1 MNSAK
6 AEITELGLLPALAIF
21 FGSMNI
27 TKYIQPVWQVA
38 PEPDFHLVD
47 ELSGKIDLPDNIIKI
62 LINRGLDTAENI
74 ENFINPKMEDLKD
87 PFQLPDMEKGVERI
101 VDALRAN
108 EKMMVYGDYDVDGI
122 TAAGLMFLVL
132 NKLGAQI
139 SYYLPNRLVEGYGIS
154 EDGLAEAVKQGV
166 SLIISVDTGVT
177 AVEEVERARELGIDI
192 IVTDHHEPGPNLPDA
207 VALINP
213 KLHDESQGGH
223 ELSGVGVSFKVAQAL
238 YRRLGQPETELE
250 EHLDLVALGTSAD
263 IVPLIAENRIL
274 TKFGIKQI
282 IRTTKP
288 GLKSLT
294 FVSGLLGKEISTG
307 QVVYVLAPRIN
318 AIGRLGNAE
327 KAIRLLTTRDEV
339 VASKIA
345 KFLEEENRRRKSIDE
360 KTLTEALAMM
370 DTDVDLQN
378 DRAIVLASK
387 GWHQGVIGIVA
398 SRLVEKFYLPT
409 ILIAIDGDEGKGSAR
424 SIPNFHIYNALN
436 FCSDD
441 LLRFG
446 GHKYAAGLTI
456 KPSKIDVFSRKFKK
470 VAMEELSDEDLT
482 PKLKIDAEIDLD
494 DIDEK
499 FIDTIDMFAPFGPA
513 NMRPIFLTRNLEV
526 VGNPHVV
533 GKNHLKMK
541 VKKGEKVF
549 DVIGFGFGDHA
560 HQLALRSVAVDLV
573 YVAEI
578 NTFGD
583 QSRIQLRVKDLR
595 Y

>member
-1 MNSAK
+1 
-6 AEITELGLLPALAIF
+6 LPALAIF
-21 FGSMNI
+21 FNTMNL

-47 ELSGKIDLPDNIIKI
+47 EMSREIDLPDNILKI
-62 LINRGLDTAENI
+62 LINRGLDTAEKVNH
-74 ENFINPKMEDLKD
+74 FINPSMSDLKD
-87 PFQLPDMEKGVERI
+87 PFLLPDMEKGVERI
-101 VDALRAN
+101 VEALREN

-166 SLIISVDTGVT
+166 TLIISVDTGVT
-177 AVEEVERARELGIDI
+177 AVDEVERARELGIDI
-192 IVTDHHEPGPNLPDA
+192 IVTDHHEPGPNLPKA

-213 KLHDESQGGH
+213 KLHDEDHGSH
-223 ELSGVGVSFKVAQAL
+223 ELSGVGVAFKVAQAL
-238 YRRLGQPETELE
+238 YRRLNQPESELE

-263 IVPLIAENRIL
+263 IVPLVDENRIL

-327 KAIRLLTTRDEV
+327 KAIRLLTTRDEA

-360 KTLTEALAMM
+360 KTLTEALEMIE
-370 DTDVDLQN
+370 TEVDLKN

-456 KPSKIDVFSRKFKK
+456 KPSKIEIFSRKFKQ
-470 VAMEELSDEDLT
+470 VALEELTDEDLT

-513 NMRPIFLTRNLEV
+513 NMRPIFLTRNLEA
-526 VGNPHVV
+526 VGTPHVV

-549 DVIGFGFGDHA
+549 DVIGFGFGEHA

-573 YVAEI
+573 YVAEM
-578 NTFGD
+578 NYFGD
-583 QSRIQLRVKDLR
+583 QSKIQLRIKDLR

>member
-1 MNSAK
+1 MN
-6 AEITELGLLPALAIF
+6 L
-21 FGSMNI
+21 
-27 TKYIQPVWQVA
+27 TKHIQPVWKVA
-38 PEPDFHLVD
+38 PEPDFHQVD
-47 ELSGKIDLPDNIIKI
+47 EMARKLELPKNIIKI
-62 LINRGLDTAENI
+62 LINRGLDNPEKV
-74 ENFINPKMEDLKD
+74 ERFINPSFDDLKD
-87 PFQLPDMEKGVERI
+87 PFLLPDMDKGIERI
-101 VDALRAN
+101 VEALREN
-108 EKMMVYGDYDVDGI
+108 EKIMVYGDYDVDGI

-132 NKLGAQI
+132 NKLGAQV

-166 SLIISVDTGVT
+166 RLIISVDTGVT

-192 IVTDHHEPGPNLPDA
+192 LVTDHHEPGPNLPKA
-207 VALINP
+207 VGIINP
-213 KLHDESQGGH
+213 KVHDESLGGH
-223 ELSGVGVSFKVAQAL
+223 ELSGVGVAFKVAQAL
-238 YRRLGQPETELE
+238 YRRLSQPESELE

-263 IVPLIAENRIL
+263 IVPLIGENRIL
-274 TKFGIKQI
+274 TKFGIRQI

-327 KAIRLLTTRDEV
+327 KAIKLLTTRDEV

-360 KTLTEALAMM
+360 KTLNEALAMI
-370 DTDVDLQN
+370 DKEVDLDN

-436 FCSDD
+436 TCSDD

-456 KPSKIDVFSRKFKK
+456 KPSRIDHFSNRFKK
-470 VAMEELSDEDLT
+470 VASEELTKEDLT
-482 PKLKIDAEIDLD
+482 PKLSIDAEIDLD

-499 FIDTIDMFAPFGPA
+499 FIDTIDLFSPFGPA

-526 VGNPHVV
+526 VGSPHVV
-533 GKNHLKMK
+533 GKNHLKMR
-541 VKKGEKVF
+541 VKKGEKIF

-573 YVAEI
+573 YVAEM
-578 NTFGD
+578 NNFGD

>member
-1 MNSAK
+1 M
-6 AEITELGLLPALAIF
+6 PALAIF
-21 FGSMNI
+21 FNTMNL

-47 ELSGKIDLPDNIIKI
+47 EMSREIDLPDNILKI
-62 LINRGLDTAENI
+62 LINRGLDTAEKVNH
-74 ENFINPKMEDLKD
+74 FINPSMSDLKD
-87 PFQLPDMEKGVERI
+87 PFLLPDMEKGVERI
-101 VDALRAN
+101 VEALREN

-166 SLIISVDTGVT
+166 TLIISVDTGVT
-177 AVEEVERARELGIDI
+177 AVDEVERARELGIDI
-192 IVTDHHEPGPNLPDA
+192 IVTDHHEPGPNLPKA

-213 KLHDESQGGH
+213 KLHDEDHGSH
-223 ELSGVGVSFKVAQAL
+223 ELSGVGVAFKVAQAL
-238 YRRLGQPETELE
+238 YRRLNQPESELE

-263 IVPLIAENRIL
+263 IVPLVDENRIL

-327 KAIRLLTTRDEV
+327 KAIRLLTTRDEA

-360 KTLTEALAMM
+360 KTLTEALEMIE
-370 DTDVDLQN
+370 TEVDLKN

-456 KPSKIDVFSRKFKK
+456 KPSKIEIFSRKFKQ
-470 VAMEELSDEDLT
+470 VALEELTDEDLT

-513 NMRPIFLTRNLEV
+513 NMRPIFLTRNLEA
-526 VGNPHVV
+526 VGTPHVV

-549 DVIGFGFGDHA
+549 DVIGFGFGEHA

-573 YVAEI
+573 YVAEM
-578 NTFGD
+578 NYFGD
-583 QSRIQLRVKDLR
+583 QSKIQLRIKDLR

>member
-1 MNSAK
+1 MN
-6 AEITELGLLPALAIF
+6 L
-21 FGSMNI
+21 
-27 TKYIQPVWQVA
+27 TKYIQPKWQVA
-38 PEPDFHLVD
+38 PEPDFHLID
-47 ELSGKIDLPDNIIKI
+47 DMSKKLSLPSTIIKI
-62 LINRGLDTAENI
+62 LINRGLNTPDKVEK
-74 ENFINPKMEDLKD
+74 FINPAYSDLKD
-87 PFQLPDMEKGVERI
+87 PFLLPNMEVGVERI
-101 VDALRAN
+101 VQALRDN
-108 EKMMVYGDYDVDGI
+108 ERMMVYGDYDVDGV

-132 NKLGAQI
+132 NKLGAQV

-154 EDGLAEAVKQGV
+154 EDGLAEAVRQKV
-166 SLIISVDTGVT
+166 KLIISVDTGVT

-192 IVTDHHEPGPNLPDA
+192 IVTDHHEPGPELPKA
-207 VALINP
+207 VAIINP
-213 KLHDESQGGH
+213 KIQDETLGGH
-223 ELSGVGVSFKVAQAL
+223 ELSGVGVAFKLAQAL
-238 YRRLGQPETELE
+238 YRRLNQDEAELE

-263 IVPLIAENRIL
+263 IVPLVGENRIL

-282 IRTTKP
+282 VRTTKP

-294 FVSGLLGKEISTG
+294 FVSGLLGKDISTG

-327 KAIRLLTTRDEV
+327 KAIRLLTTRDEA

-345 KFLEEENRRRKSIDE
+345 KFLEEENRRRKAIDE
-360 KTLTEALAMM
+360 KTLNEAMEM
-370 DTDVDLQN
+370 IDKQVDLKN
-378 DRAIVLASK
+378 DRAIVLASR

-436 FCSDD
+436 SCSGD

-456 KPSKIDVFSRKFKK
+456 KPNKIETFAHKFKR
-470 VAMEELSDEDLT
+470 VANQDLNEEDLT
-482 PKLKIDAEIDLD
+482 PKLNIDAEIDLD
-494 DIDEK
+494 DIDMD
-499 FIDTIDMFAPFGPA
+499 FIEAVDTFSPFGPA
-513 NMRPIFLTRNLEV
+513 NMRPIFLTRNLET
-526 VGNPHVV
+526 VGTPHVV

-560 HQLALRSVAVDLV
+560 HTLALRSVAVDLA
-573 YVAEI
+573 YVAEL

-583 QSRIQLRVKDLR
+583 QTKIQLRVKDLR

>member
-1 MNSAK
+1 MN
-6 AEITELGLLPALAIF
+6 L
-21 FGSMNI
+21 

-47 ELSGKIDLPDNIIKI
+47 EMSREIDLPDNILKI
-62 LINRGLDTAENI
+62 LINRGLDTAEKVNH
-74 ENFINPKMEDLKD
+74 FINPSMSDLKD
-87 PFQLPDMEKGVERI
+87 PFLLPDMEKGVERI
-101 VDALRAN
+101 VEALREN

-166 SLIISVDTGVT
+166 TLIISVDTGVT
-177 AVEEVERARELGIDI
+177 AVDEVERARELGIDI
-192 IVTDHHEPGPNLPDA
+192 IVTDHHEPGPNLPKA

-213 KLHDESQGGH
+213 KLHDEDHGSH
-223 ELSGVGVSFKVAQAL
+223 ELSGVGVAFKVAQAL
-238 YRRLGQPETELE
+238 YRRLNQPESELE

-263 IVPLIAENRIL
+263 IVPLVDENRIL

-327 KAIRLLTTRDEV
+327 KAIRLLTTRDEA

-360 KTLTEALAMM
+360 KTLTEALEMIE
-370 DTDVDLQN
+370 TEVDLKN

-456 KPSKIDVFSRKFKK
+456 KPSKIEIFSRKFKQ
-470 VAMEELSDEDLT
+470 VALEELTDEDLT

-513 NMRPIFLTRNLEV
+513 NMRPIFLTRNLEA
-526 VGNPHVV
+526 VGTPHVV

-549 DVIGFGFGDHA
+549 DVIGFGFGEHA

-573 YVAEI
+573 YVAEM
-578 NTFGD
+578 NYFGD
-583 QSRIQLRVKDLR
+583 QSKIQLRIKDLR

>member
-1 MNSAK
+1 MNLSK
-6 AEITELGLLPALAIF
+6 H
-21 FGSMNI
+21 
-27 TKYIQPVWQVA
+27 IQPVWQVA
-38 PEPDFHLVD
+38 AEPDYHQVD
-47 ELSGKIDLPDNIIKI
+47 EMAQKLRLPNTIVKI
-62 LINRGLDTAENI
+62 LLNRGLTSI
-74 ENFINPKMEDLKD
+74 EKVEKFINPSFTDLKD
-87 PFQLPDMEKGVERI
+87 PFLLPQMTKGVERI
-101 VDALRAN
+101 VEALRQN
-108 EKMMVYGDYDVDGI
+108 ERMMVYGDYDVDGI

-132 NKLGAQI
+132 NKLGAQV

-154 EDGLAEAVKQGV
+154 EDGLAEAVSQGV
-166 SLIISVDTGVT
+166 KLIISVDTGVT

-192 IVTDHHEPGPNLPDA
+192 IVTDHHEPGPTLPDA
-207 VALINP
+207 IAIINP
-213 KLHDESQGGH
+213 KIQPEEDGGH
-223 ELSGVGVSFKVAQAL
+223 ELSGVGVAFKVAQAL
-238 YRRLGQPETELE
+238 YRRLNQPETELE

-263 IVPLIAENRIL
+263 IVPLIGENRIL
-274 TKFGIKQI
+274 TKFGIRQI

-327 KAIRLLTTRDEV
+327 KAIKLLTTRDESA
-339 VASKIA
+339 ASKIA

-360 KTLTEALAMM
+360 KTLTEALKMIE
-370 DTDVDLQN
+370 TEVDLDN
-378 DRAIVLASK
+378 DKAIILSSR

-424 SIPNFHIYNALN
+424 SIPSFHIYNALN
-436 FCSDD
+436 ECSGD

-456 KPSKIDVFSRKFKK
+456 KPNRIEPFSRKFKE
-470 VAMEELSDEDLT
+470 AANRDLNTEALT
-482 PKLKIDAEIDLD
+482 PKLNIDAEIDLD
-494 DIDEK
+494 EIDEK
-499 FIDTIDMFAPFGPA
+499 FIETIDMFAPFGPS
-513 NMRPIFLTRNLEV
+513 NMRPIFLTRNLET
-526 VGNPHVV
+526 VGTPHVV

-541 VKKGEKVF
+541 VKKGDKIF

-560 HQLALRSVAVDLV
+560 HSLALRSVAVDLA
-573 YVAEI
+573 YVAEM
-578 NTFGD
+578 NHFGD
-583 QSRIQLRVKDLR
+583 QSKIQLRVKDLR

>member
-1 MNSAK
+1 MN
-6 AEITELGLLPALAIF
+6 L
-21 FGSMNI
+21 
-27 TKYIQPVWQVA
+27 TKYIQPKWQVA
-38 PEPDFHLVD
+38 PEPDFHL
-47 ELSGKIDLPDNIIKI
+47 IDDMSKKLNLPSTIIKI
-62 LINRGLDTAENI
+62 LINRGLDTPEKVDK
-74 ENFINPKMEDLKD
+74 FINPAYSDLKD
-87 PFQLPDMEKGVERI
+87 PFLLPHMEVGVERI
-101 VDALRAN
+101 VQALRDN
-108 EKMMVYGDYDVDGI
+108 ERMMVYGDYDVDGV

-132 NKLGAQI
+132 NKLGAQV

-154 EDGLAEAVKQGV
+154 EDGLAEAVRQKV
-166 SLIISVDTGVT
+166 KLIISVDTGVT
-177 AVEEVERARELGIDI
+177 AVQEVERARELGIDI
-192 IVTDHHEPGPNLPDA
+192 IVTDHHEPGPELPKA
-207 VALINP
+207 IAIINP
-213 KLHDESQGGH
+213 KIHDESLGGH
-223 ELSGVGVSFKVAQAL
+223 ELSGVGVAFKLAQAL
-238 YRRLGQPETELE
+238 YRRLNQDEVELE

-263 IVPLIAENRIL
+263 IVPLIDENRIL

-282 IRTTKP
+282 VRTTKP

-294 FVSGLLGKEISTG
+294 FVSGLLGKDISTG

-327 KAIRLLTTRDEV
+327 KAIRLLTTRDEA

-345 KFLEEENRRRKSIDE
+345 KFLEEENRRRKAIDE
-360 KTLTEALAMM
+360 KTLNEALEMI
-370 DTDVDLQN
+370 DGQVDLKN
-378 DRAIVLASK
+378 DRAIVLSSR

-436 FCSDD
+436 TCSGD

-456 KPSKIDVFSRKFKK
+456 KPDKIETFAHKFKQ
-470 VAMEELSDEDLT
+470 VANQDLSEDDLT
-482 PKLKIDAEIDLD
+482 PKLNIDAEIDLD
-494 DIDEK
+494 DIDMD
-499 FIDTIDMFAPFGPA
+499 FIEAVDTFSPFGPA
-513 NMRPIFLTRNLEV
+513 NMRPIFLTRNLETI
-526 VGNPHVV
+526 GTPHVV

-560 HQLALRSVAVDLV
+560 HTLALRSVAVDLA
-573 YVAEI
+573 YVAEL

-583 QSRIQLRVKDLR
+583 QTKIQLRVKDLR

>member
-1 MNSAK
+1 LAVFFNAMN
-6 AEITELGLLPALAIF
+6 L
-21 FGSMNI
+21 

-47 ELSGKIDLPDNIIKI
+47 EMSREIDLPDNILKI
-62 LINRGLDTAENI
+62 LINRGLDTPQKVSH
-74 ENFINPKMEDLKD
+74 FINPSMADLKD
-87 PFQLPDMEKGVERI
+87 PFLLPDMEKGIERI
-101 VDALRAN
+101 VEALREN

-166 SLIISVDTGVT
+166 TLIISVDTGVT

-192 IVTDHHEPGPNLPDA
+192 IVTDHHEPGPNLPNA

-213 KLHDESQGGH
+213 KLHDEDQGSH
-223 ELSGVGVSFKVAQAL
+223 ELSGVGVAFKVAQAL
-238 YRRLGQPETELE
+238 YRRLKQPESELE

-263 IVPLIAENRIL
+263 IVPLVGENRIL

-360 KTLTEALAMM
+360 KTLTEALDMIE
-370 DTDVDLQN
+370 TQVDLKN

-409 ILIAIDGDEGKGSAR
+409 ILIAIDGNEGKGSAR
-424 SIPNFHIYNALN
+424 SIPHFHIYNALN

-456 KPSKIDVFSRKFKK
+456 KPSKIEVFSRKFKQ
-470 VAMEELSDEDLT
+470 VAFEELTDEDLT

-513 NMRPIFLTRNLEV
+513 NMRPIFLTRNLEA
-526 VGNPHVV
+526 VGTPHVV

-549 DVIGFGFGDHA
+549 DVIGFGFGEHA
-560 HQLALRSVAVDLV
+560 HQLALRSVALDLV
-573 YVAEI
+573 YVAEM
-578 NTFGD
+578 NYFGD
-583 QSRIQLRVKDLR
+583 QSKIQLRIKDLR

>member
-1 MNSAK
+1 MNLSK
-6 AEITELGLLPALAIF
+6 H
-21 FGSMNI
+21 
-27 TKYIQPVWQVA
+27 IQPVWQVA
-38 PEPDFHLVD
+38 TEPDYHLVD
-47 ELSGKIDLPDNIIKI
+47 ELANQLDLPGTTVKI
-62 LINRGLDTAENI
+62 LLNRGLDTI
-74 ENFINPKMEDLKD
+74 EKIERFINPSYTDLKD
-87 PFQLPDMEKGVERI
+87 PFLLPQMTAGVERI
-101 VDALRAN
+101 VEALRQN
-108 EKMMVYGDYDVDGI
+108 ERMMVYGDYDVDGI

-177 AVEEVERARELGIDI
+177 AVEEVERARELGIEI
-192 IVTDHHEPGPNLPDA
+192 IVTDHHEPGPTLPDA
-207 VALINP
+207 VAIINP
-213 KLHDESQGGH
+213 KIQPEEDGGH
-223 ELSGVGVSFKVAQAL
+223 ELSGVGVAFKVAQAL
-238 YRRLGQPETELE
+238 YRRLNQPEIELE

-263 IVPLIAENRIL
+263 IVPLIDENRIL
-274 TKFGIKQI
+274 TKFGIRQI

-327 KAIRLLTTRDEV
+327 KAVKLLTTRDEAA
-339 VASKIA
+339 ASTIA
-345 KFLEEENRRRKSIDE
+345 KFLEEENRRRKAIDE
-360 KTLTEALAMM
+360 KTLKDALKMMETE
-370 DTDVDLQN
+370 VDL
-378 DRAIVLASK
+378 DHDKAIILSSR

-424 SIPNFHIYNALN
+424 SIPNFHIYNALKE
-436 FCSDD
+436 CSGD

-456 KPSKIDVFSRKFKK
+456 KPNRIETFSRKFKE
-470 VAMEELSDEDLT
+470 AAERDLDTETLT
-482 PKLKIDAEIDLD
+482 PKLHIDAEIDLD
-494 DIDEK
+494 EIDEK
-499 FIDTIDMFAPFGPA
+499 FIETIDTFAPFGPA
-513 NMRPIFLTRNLEV
+513 NMRPIFLTRNLETI
-526 VGNPHVV
+526 GNPHVV

-560 HQLALRSVAVDLV
+560 HTLAMRSVAVDLA
-573 YVAEI
+573 YVAEM
-578 NTFGD
+578 NHFGD
-583 QSRIQLRVKDLR
+583 QSKIQLRIKDLR